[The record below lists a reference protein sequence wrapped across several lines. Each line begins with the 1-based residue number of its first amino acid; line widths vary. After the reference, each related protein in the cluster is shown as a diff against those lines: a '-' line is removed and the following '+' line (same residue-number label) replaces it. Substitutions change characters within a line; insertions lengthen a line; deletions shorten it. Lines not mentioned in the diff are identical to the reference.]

1 MLCFTDTHPPDGHH
15 ESRESNYLLFALLFE
30 QLCSTYQRQ
39 VKLSQKQS
47 QFFFDQL
54 YSRSRSVDLI
64 PFSFEIEKFVS
75 QTKEKSDYVQK
86 DGRAGSV
93 PKGSGPTAGQGQR
106 INDLGSQGHGSQGQ
120 GQDTEAKVIPEWGC
134 FMKSVNNGALML
146 VFLPASYDD
155 LVLLNETTKT
165 EENETDLVND
175 MAEVEE
181 EVTGAGSDQSGK
193 DDGVT
198 KSEAEQS
205 DKSSECM
212 TAESDIETTTPALET
227 PKDDSSESELGA
239 YADNQKPIHN
249 SVVKDHSDTHKHPEG
264 VLDGAII
271 VEDAE
276 KDEKI
281 NEKVKTTSKPLV
293 LPVYIYDCIIHNV
306 LDSLINPWD
315 FQLPADT
322 YQDMTFDVPEE
333 TLDIGGR
340 IKRVSFSVENL
351 KVNENN
357 FCLKSQNSYFFT
369 KY

>member
-1 MLCFTDTHPPDGHH
+1 MDD
-15 ESRESNYLLFALLFE
+15 
-30 QLCSTYQRQ
+30 
-39 VKLSQKQS
+39 
-47 QFFFDQL
+47 
-54 YSRSRSVDLI
+54 
-64 PFSFEIEKFVS
+64 
-75 QTKEKSDYVQK
+75 VQK

-93 PKGSGPTAGQGQR
+93 PKGSGATAGQGQR
-106 INDLGSQGHGSQGQ
+106 SSDLGSQGHGSQGQ
-120 GQDTEAKVIPEWGC
+120 GQDTEVKVIPEWAC

-175 MAEVEE
+175 MAEGGD
-181 EVTGAGSDQSGK
+181 EVTGGGSDQSGK
-193 DDGVT
+193 DDGIT

-205 DKSSECM
+205 DKSSERM

-264 VLDGAII
+264 VLDGANI

-281 NEKVKTTSKPLV
+281 EKVKTASKPLV
-293 LPVYIYDCIIHNV
+293 LPVYIYDCVIHNV
-306 LDSLINPWD
+306 LDSQVNPWD

-333 TLDIGGR
+333 TLDMGGR
-340 IKRVSFSVENL
+340 IKRVSFSVENH
-351 KVNENN
+351 KVKKNE
-357 FCLKSQNSYFFT
+357 
-369 KY
+369 